1 MITSAEDLFREMN
14 WTTEPTSATK
24 EVQRTLMLDLK
35 PEEQQIVDALSKVE
49 SIQLNILA
57 VQLNM
62 PVSRLSGTLFELEL
76 NGIVRCKPGGMYSVV

>member
-1 MITSAEDLFREMN
+1 MN

-62 PVSRLSGTLFELEL
+62 PVSRLSGALFELEL